1 MQIFKYVLIS
11 LLLLIMGCRA
21 GVEVGKTTTPV
32 RAPSE
37 LTAHMGNSTVGLVIR
52 AKGLARV
59 YCTGVWVSQD
69 TILTAAHCVEAAAKM
84 NKKIAEINKGEN
96 SDSDDD
102 EIVDPI
108 GEPISYVIESE
119 VNGVGEE
126 PSAIHLAKVTVND
139 SAHDLALVRAL
150 PGGLHMHDIAEL
162 TNEMPALG
170 EHVYI
175 VGHVRGLWWSYVEGV
190 ISAYRKELIGID
202 KVGPFIQT
210 SSPVYYGNSGGGLF
224 DKYGNLVGI
233 CSFMAGA
240 PQTNFFIHAD
250 SIRRLLKNNL

>member
-1 MQIFKYVLIS
+1 
-11 LLLLIMGCRA
+11 MGC
-21 GVEVGKTTTPV
+21 GTGVGKTTPV

-52 AKGLARV
+52 TKGLARV

-69 TILTAAHCVEAAAKM
+69 TILTAAHCVEAAARM
-84 NKKIAEINKGEN
+84 NKKIAAAN
-96 SDSDDD
+96 SGKKPADDDD
-102 EIVDPI
+102 EISVDPV
-108 GEPISYVIESE
+108 GEPISYVVESE

-126 PSAIHLAKVTVND
+126 PSAVHLAKVTVND

-150 PGGLHMHDIAEL
+150 PGGLPAHDIAEL
-162 TNEMPALG
+162 VEEMPALG

-190 ISAYRKELIGID
+190 VSAYRKELQGVD
-202 KVGPFIQT
+202 KEGPFVQT

-224 DKYGNLVGI
+224 DSRGNLVGI
-233 CSFMAGA
+233 CSFMARA